1 MASIGAR
8 IRELFAA
15 DRAVILHAFSD
26 DGMFAAAF
34 STGCDEELLKNLR
47 FGKNDRLIKWL
58 LTNETAMIVGQD
70 QGVLDF
76 LSERERQ
83 ILTSLDVRVCVPLI
97 GLNRLT
103 GLILIS
109 STDKHWTLSDEDLS
123 TLQMLASQCS
133 IAFENAYLYRQQ
145 RDRLRKL
152 HRTERLAAAG
162 QLAASLAHEIRNPL
176 TAIRSTVQYLLGEFD
191 EDSSKRHLI
200 EGVIAEVDR
209 IDRTVDGLLHLTRR
223 AEFRPET
230 VVVGE
235 LIEEAILL
243 IGTQARRQ
251 SVEIVRSDVAPELS
265 VTGDAS
271 QLNQL
276 FLNLMLNS
284 LQAMPDGGRLDV
296 RIQRSRKPEPG
307 GKTVERDCAQI
318 SIADAGCGISA
329 ENIEKVFDPFF
340 TTKRG
345 GTGLG
350 LSISQA
356 IVRQHGGEL
365 EIRSLEGEGTT
376 VAIYLPLA
384 T

>member
-1 MASIGAR
+1 MASICAR

-26 DGMFAAAF
+26 DGMFTVAF
-34 STGCDEELLKNLR
+34 STGCEEELLKNLR
-47 FGKNDRLIKWL
+47 FGKQDRLIKWL
-58 LTNETAMIVGQD
+58 LTNETAMVVGRD

-83 ILTSLDVRVCVPLI
+83 MLTSLDVRVCVPLI
-97 GLNRLT
+97 GLNKLT

-109 STDKHWTLSDEDLS
+109 STDKNWTLSDEDLS
-123 TLQMLASQCS
+123 TLEMLASQSS

-191 EDSSKRHLI
+191 GDSSKRLLI

-230 VVVGE
+230 VVVGQ

-251 SVEIVRSDVAPELS
+251 SVEIVRFDAAPELS

-284 LQAMPDGGRLDV
+284 LQAMPNGGRLDI
-296 RIQRSRKPEPG
+296 RIQRSPRPESGRKDG
-307 GKTVERDCAQI
+307 GRECAQVLI
-318 SIADAGCGISA
+318 TDAGCGISA
-329 ENIEKVFDPFF
+329 EDLERVFDPFF

-356 IVRQHGGEL
+356 IVRQHGGEM
-365 EIRSLEGEGTT
+365 EIRSREGEGTT
-376 VAIYLPLA
+376 VAIDLPLA